1 MTVKQSGAGSGAR
14 KIMGHLAAL
23 LTVTAWGVSFL
34 STKVLMGD
42 GGMSPVEVF
51 VYRFA
56 LAYFVLL
63 AFTFR
68 DLRSQSWRD
77 ELQLALCGICSGTFY
92 FILENYALGLTSTSN
107 VSLLSGVSPILT
119 AILIA
124 VVYRQRLKG
133 GVIIGSI
140 VAMAGVC
147 CVIFA
152 PSIAAGLGFRINPL
166 GDLLAL
172 ASAFSWAI
180 YSVFVKRLTP
190 LYSTFFITR
199 KMFFYGVLT
208 ALPLLLLQKGPLHF
222 GILLD
227 FSHPGFLLNL
237 LFLALICSLMAYI
250 FWNESMKMI
259 GPVATNNYIYLQP
272 VVTMIAA
279 YFFFSEPVYPLGII
293 GCFLVI
299 GGLVVS
305 DKLNFESLGRRRPT
319 REN

>member
-1 MTVKQSGAGSGAR
+1 MAVKQSGSGVGAK
-14 KIMGHLAAL
+14 KIMGHMAAL

-34 STKVLMGD
+34 STKVLMGE
-42 GGMSPVEVF
+42 GQMGPVEVF
-51 VYRFA
+51 VYRFT
-56 LAYFVLL
+56 LAYLVLL
-63 AFTFR
+63 LFTFR
-68 DLRSQSWRD
+68 HIRSQSWKD
-77 ELQLALCGICSGTFY
+77 ELQLAICGICSGTFY

-119 AILIA
+119 AILVAI
-124 VVYRQRLKG
+124 VYRQRLKA
-133 GVIIGSI
+133 GVILGSF
-140 VAMAGVC
+140 VALIGVC

-152 PSIAAGLGFRINPL
+152 PSIAAGLGFKINPL

-172 ASAFSWAI
+172 TSAFTWAI
-180 YSVFVKRLTP
+180 YSVLVKRLTP

-199 KMFFYGVLT
+199 KMFFYGVLS
-208 ALPLLLLQKGPLHF
+208 ALPLLLLQKEPTHLS
-222 GILLD
+222 ILFD
-227 FSHPGFLLNL
+227 FSHPVFLLNL

-279 YFFFSEPVYPLGII
+279 YLIFNEPVYTLGIV

-299 GGLVVS
+299 AGLVAS
-305 DKLNFESLGRRRPT
+305 DKLNFSRK
-319 REN
+319 